1 MKPVRLPISNIAE
14 GTDTKSVGASPKFF
28 SNMFSGGRHRPSL
41 SGEPLG
47 CLSLL
52 DAGEQ
57 IERPRAF
64 PSPGLAGEILPSC
77 SLKVHAQ
84 PTIQIQRPR
93 AILSSPEN
101 DELLQGQQVET
112 LTTSSSKINAVRA
125 CLKDLPSAP
134 VSAAELIE
142 PLPPSKDVPKAVV
155 SPPDELLYMGDI
167 ETSISDEASICST
180 SSNVELH
187 SNDLLLAHEL
197 LDIKLGR
204 TITAE
209 AVKEKFFLAGSPQ
222 QKSKHEQNGNEENLG
237 NGAAANRVLKKHS
250 GKPSVTPPRPPKQQS
265 SSPLAR
271 KGNSVRV
278 LRPWY

>member
-1 MKPVRLPISNIAE
+1 MKPVRLPASNNAE
-14 GTDTKSVGASPKFF
+14 DTDTKSVGASPKFF
-28 SNMFSGGRHRPSL
+28 SNMFSGGRHRRPSL

-64 PSPGLAGEILPSC
+64 PSPGEILPSC

-101 DELLQGQQVET
+101 DELQGQQVEK
-112 LTTSSSKINAVRA
+112 LTTSSSIIKATEARS
-125 CLKDLPSAP
+125 KDLPSAP
-134 VSAAELIE
+134 VSSVELIE
-142 PLPPSKDVPKAVV
+142 PLPPSKEVPKAVV
-155 SPPDELLYMGDI
+155 SPPDEFLYMGDI
-167 ETSISDEASICST
+167 ETSISDEASCCST

-187 SNDLLLAHEL
+187 SNELLLPREL
-197 LDIKLGR
+197 LDIKLSR

-209 AVKEKFFLAGSPQ
+209 ALKEKKFIAGLP

-237 NGAAANRVLKKHS
+237 NGTAANRLLKKHS
-250 GKPSVTPPRPPKQQS
+250 GVPTVTPPRPPKQQS